1 MHDVWQASSYFTT
14 VLLGFQYRIVDKGA
28 TCCLQVVDCG
38 VSGNEESGEG
48 GGVRNEWRRLSTVMG
63 KWRLVDLEWDPFV
76 GTKCNE
82 LGDAYLHKTVGV
94 VHSPLS
100 ALGGSQLVALPSY
113 PSPLFFFRSQLK
125 ANETQSVLQR

>member
-1 MHDVWQASSYFTT
+1 
-14 VLLGFQYRIVDKGA
+14 
-28 TCCLQVVDCG
+28 
-38 VSGNEESGEG
+38 
-48 GGVRNEWRRLSTVMG
+48 MG

-113 PSPLFFFRSQLK
+113 PSPLFFFWSQLK